1 MWMVY
6 AINVNK
12 RYMVDWKDYYGVRCG
27 MMMLEDILL
36 YDCCCCCY
44 YMHNV
49 NVSNEQTN
57 KQNNN
62 GNSNKEPK
70 DWKNHCR
77 QHWRPIQFFKRH
89 RSHFEVSFVLDKQQF
104 HNGHKHS
111 FFTEGK
117 SGHWNLSLPPI
128 PTSYRV
134 LLLLMPFSIGYAQ
147 DLVFWQKDEKE
158 AKLKEN
164 AHNTINRLSQKN
176 LKCKRKRKWTR
187 ACARTNE
194 FTLIYAKQQMYI
206 YYASTLFNLFR
217 AISWF
222 LWQQNWWRRLK
233 PFSFSHLRLDLFPSP
248 DDFLVF
254 RFLWNSLVHAFK
266 ISILIVGF
274 VFKSVSLRVFLS
286 LLADACDPIA
296 SCRNFNWN
304 EKIQISWIISCR
316 ICGTSVRI

>member
-1 MWMVY
+1 MVALTKHSHLIFGRLPCFHTLPSHSSLSNLFAVQSTRRPLILCHTYSPIVGVHFFNAYLCTKRMAIIMWMVY

-111 FFTEGK
+111 FFTEK
-117 SGHWNLSLPPI
+117 KVVIEISLCHPFPP
-128 PTSYRV
+128 V
-134 LLLLMPFSIGYAQ
+134 
-147 DLVFWQKDEKE
+147 
-158 AKLKEN
+158 
-164 AHNTINRLSQKN
+164 
-176 LKCKRKRKWTR
+176 
-187 ACARTNE
+187 
-194 FTLIYAKQQMYI
+194 
-206 YYASTLFNLFR
+206 
-217 AISWF
+217 
-222 LWQQNWWRRLK
+222 
-233 PFSFSHLRLDLFPSP
+233 
-248 DDFLVF
+248 
-254 RFLWNSLVHAFK
+254 
-266 ISILIVGF
+266 
-274 VFKSVSLRVFLS
+274 
-286 LLADACDPIA
+286 IA
-296 SCRNFNWN
+296 YC
-304 EKIQISWIISCR
+304 C
-316 ICGTSVRI
+316 C